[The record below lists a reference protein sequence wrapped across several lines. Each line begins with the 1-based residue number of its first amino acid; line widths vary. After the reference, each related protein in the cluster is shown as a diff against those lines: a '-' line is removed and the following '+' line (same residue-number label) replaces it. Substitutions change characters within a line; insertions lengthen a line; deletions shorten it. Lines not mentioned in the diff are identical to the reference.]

1 MLPCPP
7 VHWKPSSRLVLLV
20 PNQSSSSSSAT
31 MSSAA
36 AAAGVVGCSVAT
48 TCPCRWSHPDEAEAE
63 AAAEV
68 VVAAGVVAGV
78 AAPGAALP
86 MTGVIAVVVGVI
98 VGAIWF
104 GAAAAGC
111 TEWHRRVCCAPF
123 VGPQRE
129 QHCRKPGFTA
139 RPHPC
144 TSQRYC
150 AGLSWS
156 RRGAPRCGRARAWS
170 AVAARRSRCC

>member
-68 VVAAGVVAGV
+68 VVAAGVEAGV
-78 AAPGAALP
+78 VVPGAALS
-86 MTGVIAVVVGVI
+86 MTGVIAVVAVGVT
-98 VGAIWF
+98 VWF
-104 GAAAAGC
+104 GAAATGC

-150 AGLSWS
+150 VGLSWS